1 MVKRIFPSRPGPP
14 KSTPAGDETTPAA
27 PASGDVRTVKSRVL
41 GSLGFLPLTKRVA
54 AVPAGHGN
62 HAASLMPSRLSQTP
76 VNGNRSASA
85 PTAGSE
91 QDKMLEDAVRAAL
104 PGLGS
109 DEASRFE
116 RLLGHALRAG
126 DPARQTML
134 LKMLEANVR
143 TVVAQRGAALLPAT
157 VWQSL
162 AQTSVNVY
170 FQGSVASMLKA
181 KEAQLLR
188 LQQDIQKLPPSLAA
202 GYQTL
207 LRDIL
212 ASKGAAKR
220 DALLGR
226 MARQVAARTN
236 SASET

>member
-1 MVKRIFPSRPGPP
+1 
-14 KSTPAGDETTPAA
+14 
-27 PASGDVRTVKSRVL
+27 
-41 GSLGFLPLTKRVA
+41 
-54 AVPAGHGN
+54 
-62 HAASLMPSRLSQTP
+62 
-76 VNGNRSASA
+76 
-85 PTAGSE
+85 
-91 QDKMLEDAVRAAL
+91 MLEDAVRAAL

-162 AQTSVNVY
+162 AQTSVNVH